1 MMERTIV
8 KTGFGLGCFLVVAP
22 VLAAEAPFSFDT
34 AYGRLP
40 KDVVP
45 VAYTLEITPDLKA
58 LTTAGVESALLRV
71 RKATDTIQFNSV
83 NEKLSD
89 VKLDGKPV
97 KAVVTDDD
105 KQLTT
110 ITLEKPATVG
120 DHTLSFTYSGKIETQ
135 SRGLFAQKYSQPRE
149 GVMLTTQF
157 ESTDARRMFPCWDE
171 PAFRATFQLTMKV
184 PAKWA
189 TVGNMPIALRKVTGD
204 VATVTF
210 KRSPKMPTYL
220 LEFTGGD
227 IASVN
232 AKADGYDFGTWAVR
246 GREQD
251 GKTALA
257 DAQTILADYND
268 YFGYRFPLPKLDS
281 IAIPGGFSG
290 AMENWGAITYT
301 DVALLINASS
311 AVADKQQVFAVQAHE
326 MAHQWNGDLVTMGW
340 WDDIWLNE
348 SFASWMA
355 AKETAQRHPEWKWW
369 ENQDGDKEG
378 AMAADARASAHAIQ
392 VHVTDELQVDNAF
405 DPQITYSK
413 GQAILRM
420 FEAYLGP
427 DVFRDGIRSYM
438 KARAFSNATSADLWN
453 ALGTASG
460 KNVGAIASQ
469 WTEQPGFPLVSVKAQ
484 CDAAGARTISLSQ
497 KRFLLGGNAAKEGEA
512 KTLSWSVPLQVR
524 IGEGDATQSVLL
536 TRDNQSQPAGRC
548 DQALSVN
555 ADAIGYFRT
564 AYDAATLATNTRN
577 FGRMRDADR
586 IVLLDDQ
593 WAQAGSGLAPLSSYL
608 ALASSMGSDMDPR
621 AWVQISG
628 ALQSVEFAERQTKG
642 HDAFVKYARSV
653 LKPAFD
659 VIGWDAKPG
668 ESPSIQELRQNL
680 IADLGYWGDPA
691 VIAEAHKRFQAF
703 LKDRNAIAPD
713 NQASILGVVAHDADE
728 ATFNQLYAIAKS
740 AKDQTEMQ
748 RYFFALANVAD
759 PKLAE
764 RVVKMAL
771 SADIPP
777 EADAMRL
784 GLVASLSNEHQQLS
798 WQALTGN
805 LEVLTRA
812 QTTFAPLVIAQTV
825 PQVYWSGIPLPEI
838 ESFARSHVPKE
849 MSDVVDRGMESA
861 HYQVTRKALLVREAD
876 GFVQQRGL

>member
-8 KTGFGLGCFLVVAP
+8 RAAFALGCFAGVAP
-22 VLAAEAPFSFDT
+22 VLAETPFSFDA

-40 KDVVP
+40 KNVVP
-45 VAYTLEITPDLKA
+45 LAYTLEITPDLKA
-58 LTTAGVESALLRV
+58 LSTAGQESVLLRV
-71 RKATDTIQFNSV
+71 RKVTDTIQFNSL

-89 VKLDGKPV
+89 VMLDGKPV
-97 KAVVTDDD
+97 KQVTTEDD

-110 ITLEKPATVG
+110 ITLAAPTTVG
-120 DHTLSFTYSGKIETQ
+120 EHTLSFNYSGKIESQ
-135 SRGLFAQKYSQPRE
+135 SRGLFAQKYSQPRD
-149 GVMLTTQF
+149 GIMLTTQF

-171 PAFRATFQLTMKV
+171 PAFRSTFQLTVKV
-184 PAKWA
+184 PASWA
-189 TVGNMPIALRKVTGD
+189 TVGNMPIATRKLSGD

-210 KRSPKMPTYL
+210 KRTPKMPTYL
-220 LEFTGGD
+220 MEFTGGD
-227 IASVN
+227 IASLS
-232 AKADGYDFGTWAVR
+232 AKADGYDFGVWAVR

-251 GKTALA
+251 GQTALA

-301 DVALLINASS
+301 DAALLVNASS
-311 AVADKQQVFAVQAHE
+311 AVGDKQQVFAVQAHE

-378 AMAADARASAHAIQ
+378 AMSADARATAHAIQ
-392 VHVTDELQVDNAF
+392 VHVTDELQADNAF

-427 DVFRDGIRSYM
+427 DVFRDGIRGYM

-453 ALGTASG
+453 ALSAASG
-460 KNVGAIASQ
+460 KNVGEIASS
-469 WTEQPGFPLVSVKAQ
+469 WTEQPGFPLVSVKSQ
-484 CDAAGARTISLSQ
+484 CDAGGARTITLSQ
-497 KRFLLGGNAAKEGEA
+497 KRFILGGGTDAKGSA
-512 KTLSWSVPLQVR
+512 TKDQRWSVPLQVR
-524 IGEGDATQSVLL
+524 IGEDEMTQSVLL
-536 TRDNQSQPAGRC
+536 TQDKQSVSAGRC

-555 ADAIGYFRT
+555 ANAIGYFR
-564 AYDAATLATNTRN
+564 AKYDASALAANTRD

-593 WAQAGSGLAPLSSYL
+593 WALAGSGLSPLSNYL
-608 ALASSMGSDMDPR
+608 ALAASMGSDMDPR

-628 ALQSVEFAERQTKG
+628 ALQAIEFAERQTPG
-642 HDAFVKYARSV
+642 HDAFVKYARSI

-659 VIGWDAKPG
+659 VVGWDAKPG
-668 ESPSIQELRQNL
+668 ESPSIQELRQSL
-680 IADLGYWGDPA
+680 IADLGQWGDPS

-703 LKDRNAIAPD
+703 VKDRKAIAPD
-713 NQASILGVVAHDADE
+713 NQGSILNVVAHDADE
-728 ATFNQLYAIAKS
+728 TTFNQLYAIAKS
-740 AKDQTEMQ
+740 GKDQIELQ
-748 RYFFALANVAD
+748 RYFLALANVSD

-764 RVVKMAL
+764 RVVKIAL

-777 EADAMRL
+777 ESDSLRL
-784 GLVASLSNEHQQLS
+784 NLVASLSNEHQHLS
-798 WQALTGN
+798 WQTLTTN
-805 LEVLTRA
+805 LEVLTKA
-812 QTTFAPLVIAQTV
+812 QTTFAPLVIAQYM
-825 PQVYWSGIPLPEI
+825 PQVYWSGIPLQEI
-838 ESFARSHVPKE
+838 DAFARAHVPKE

-861 HYQVTRKALLVREAD
+861 RYQLTRKTLLVHEAD
-876 GFVQQRGL
+876 GFLQQRGG

>member
-1 MMERTIV
+1 MQRTIV
-8 KTGFGLGCFLVVAP
+8 KATFGLGCVIAAVPAL
-22 VLAAEAPFSFDT
+22 AEAPFSFDT

-45 VAYTLEITPDLKA
+45 LDYTLEITPDLKA
-58 LTTAGVESALLRV
+58 MSTQGKESVLLKV
-71 RKATDTIQFNSV
+71 RKATDSIQFNSL
-83 NEKLSD
+83 NEKLTD
-89 VKLDGKPV
+89 VRLDGKPV
-97 KAVVTDDD
+97 KAVATDDD

-110 ITLEKPATVG
+110 VTLAVPTPVG
-120 DHTLSFTYSGKIETQ
+120 EHTLSFSYSGKIESTV
-135 SRGLFAQKYSQPRE
+135 RGLFAQNYSQPHD

-171 PAFRATFQLTMKV
+171 PSFRATFQLTMKV
-184 PAKWA
+184 PAAWA
-189 TVGNMPIALRKVTGD
+189 TVGNMPIATRKVAGD

-210 KRSPKMPTYL
+210 KRTPKMPTYL

-227 IASVN
+227 IVSVS
-232 AKADGYDFGTWAVR
+232 ARADGYDFGVWAVR

-257 DAQTILADYND
+257 DAQTILADYNE

-301 DVALLINASS
+301 DTALLVNASS

-369 ENQDGDKEG
+369 ENQDGDKEN
-378 AMAADARASAHAIQ
+378 AMGADARASAHAIQ

-427 DVFRDGIRSYM
+427 DVFRDGIRGYM

-453 ALGTASG
+453 ALSTASG
-460 KNVGAIASQ
+460 KNVGEIASA
-469 WTEQPGFPLVSVKAQ
+469 WTEQPGFPLVSVKSA
-484 CDAAGARTISLSQ
+484 CDASGARTISLSQ
-497 KRFLLGGNAAKEGEA
+497 RRFILGGGSDNKE
-512 KTLSWSVPLQVR
+512 LHWNVPLHLRV
-524 IGEGDATQSVLL
+524 GEGGTPQSVLL
-536 TRDNQSQPAGRC
+536 TQNGQSLSAGRC
-548 DQALSVN
+548 DQPLSVN
-555 ADAIGYFRT
+555 ADAIGYFRS
-564 AYDAATLATNTRN
+564 AYDAGTLAINTRS
-577 FGRMRDADR
+577 FGRLRDADR
-586 IVLLDDQ
+586 IALLDDQ
-593 WAQAGSGLAPLSSYL
+593 WALVGSGAAPLSSYL

-628 ALQSVEFAERQTKG
+628 ALQAIEFGERGTKG
-642 HDAFVKYARSV
+642 HEAFVKYARSI
-653 LKPAFD
+653 LKPAFE
-659 VIGWDAKPG
+659 VIGWDAKPD
-668 ESPSIQELRQNL
+668 ESPSIQELRQSL
-680 IADLGYWGDPA
+680 MADLGLWGDQA

-703 LKDRNAIAPD
+703 VKDRKAIAPD
-713 NQASILGVVAHDADE
+713 NQGSILSIVAHDADE
-728 ATFNQLYAIAKS
+728 ATFNQIYAIAKE
-740 AKDQTEMQ
+740 AKTQTQMQ
-748 RYFFALANVAD
+748 RYFFALANVSD

-764 RVVKMAL
+764 RVVKIAL
-771 SADIPP
+771 SSEIPP
-777 EADAMRL
+777 EADTLRL
-784 GLVASLSNEHQQLS
+784 GLVASLSNEHQHLS
-798 WQALTGN
+798 WQAMTGN
-805 LEVLTRA
+805 LEALTKA
-812 QTTFAPLVIAQTV
+812 YSTIAPLLIAQTL
-825 PQVYWSGIPLPEI
+825 PQVYWSGIPLQDV
-838 ESFARSHVPKE
+838 ESFVRSHVPKE
-849 MSDVVDRGMESA
+849 MGEVVDRGMESA
-861 HYQVTRKALLVREAD
+861 RYQLTRKSLLVREAD
-876 GFVQQRGL
+876 GFVQQRGG